1 MNINKGKEWW
11 MGASHFQM
19 ELANIAKCL
28 LLGVVILWI
37 QIHGNKGCFEEERL
51 ALLDFKAF
59 VGSNGFDADYL
70 LPSWI
75 DDPTC
80 NCCKWERVLCN
91 STTGHVT
98 ELSLNNTR
106 QYDIESLSFYI
117 DENSWYVNLSM
128 FQQLKQLKTLNLSY
142 NHFDCSIDDQGC
154 ESLSKLKKLEVLDL
168 TWNRFNNII
177 LPSLGA
183 LISLKNLILG
193 SNSMEGSFP
202 IQELKN
208 LKNLTF
214 LDISDNNFN
223 GALLFKG
230 LCGLK
235 SLVELDLQGNQF
247 SGPLPECIG
256 NLTNLQFLDLS
267 FNQLSGNIQSIVSEL
282 TSLKY
287 LLLSGNE
294 FEGSFSFSALANHS
308 KLEAFMLSPGNS
320 RLEVETENPTWFP
333 AFQLK
338 YIRLSN
344 CSLNVRTRAIPSFL
358 HYQYDIRFIDLS
370 HNTLVGTFPTW
381 ILQNNSKLVVMN
393 LGNNSFTG
401 TFQLPNFKHD
411 LVQLD
416 ISSNNLTGMLPKE
429 FGLVLPRLV
438 YINMSRNNFGG
449 NVPSSISETPALSI
463 LDLSHNNFSGEL
475 PGSLFANCTMY
486 CALFLSNNN
495 FQGNVFPQ
503 DMDLRSMTVLDMK
516 NNNFSAMVD
525 ADLLNS
531 RSLSSLNFFDISN
544 NKVSGPIPRL
554 LCNLTYLVFLDLSKN
569 RLYGSMPSCFDSS
582 LLRFLFLQKNNLSG
596 PIPHE
601 LLRSPNLW
609 ALDLRDNNFSGNIP
623 SWIGQFSELQVLLL
637 GGNALHGRIPNQL
650 CELRNANIMDLSRNL
665 LFGSVPS
672 CFSNISFGNNISF
685 GTMEVVD
692 FPNFVIIYL
701 NNPDLNLHLPWVEW
715 DYSEL
720 VEVEFAT
727 KYRYNSYKGDIIN
740 SMAGIDLSCN
750 ELSGSI
756 PQEIGDLHEIRSL
769 NLSHNHITGSIPV
782 SFSNLRSLESLDLGN
797 NNLSGEIPSELVALT
812 FLGTFNVSYNN
823 LSGRVPNGA
832 QFGTFD
838 ENNYRGNP
846 GLCGERIHKSCKS
859 DEAPQTPPPS
869 ADVEEEDE
877 GVIDMVWFYWSFSG
891 AYVTILLVLTAILRI
906 NKHWRMLWFYYV
918 DVCIYSISIWN
929 LDSKDDGEILK
940 RLAILGTSL
949 IVVDVNKG
957 LEPTICLNFNIS
969 MQ

>member
-1 MNINKGKEWW
+1 
-11 MGASHFQM
+11 MGLTQTIFFLHGLMIQ
-19 ELANIAKCL
+19 LAI
-28 LLGVVILWI
+28 VV
-37 QIHGNKGCFEEERL
+37 N
-51 ALLDFKAF
+51 
-59 VGSNGFDADYL
+59 GSVSCATQL
-70 LPSWI
+70 
-75 DDPTC
+75 
-80 NCCKWERVLCN
+80 
-91 STTGHVT
+91 
-98 ELSLNNTR
+98 
-106 QYDIESLSFYI
+106 
-117 DENSWYVNLSM
+117 
-128 FQQLKQLKTLNLSY
+128 QQLKELKTLNLSY
-142 NHFDCSIDDQGC
+142 NYFDCSIDDQGC
-154 ESLSKLKKLEVLDL
+154 ERLSKLKKLEVLDL
-168 TWNRFNNII
+168 TWNRFNNIF

-183 LISLKNLILG
+183 LISLKTLIFG
-193 SNSMEGSFP
+193 YNIMESSFP
-202 IQELKN
+202 IQVLN
-208 LKNLTF
+208 LR
-214 LDISDNNFN
+214 
-223 GALLFKG
+223 
-230 LCGLK
+230 
-235 SLVELDLQGNQF
+235 GNQF

-308 KLEAFMLSPGNS
+308 KLELFILSPGSS
-320 RLEVETENPTWFP
+320 RLELETENPTWFP

-338 YIRLSN
+338 NIQLSN
-344 CSLNVRTRAIPSFL
+344 CNLNVRTRAIPSFL
-358 HYQYDIRFIDLS
+358 RYQHDIRFIDLS

-393 LGNNSFTG
+393 LRNNSFTG

-429 FGLVLPRLV
+429 FGLVRPRLE

-449 NVPSSISETPALSI
+449 NVPSSISETPTLST
-463 LDLSHNNFSGEL
+463 LDLFHNNFSGEL
-475 PGSLFANCTMY
+475 PGSLFANCTMF
-486 CALFLSNNN
+486 CALILSNNN
-495 FQGNVFPQ
+495 FQGNVLPQ
-503 DMDLRSMTVLDMK
+503 DMDLRSMRVLDMK
-516 NNNFSAMVD
+516 NNNFSAMVG

-554 LCNLTYLVFLDLSKN
+554 LCNLTDLVFLDLSKN
-569 RLYGSMPSCFDSS
+569 RLYGSRPSCFNSS
-582 LLRFLFLQKNNLSG
+582 YLHFLFLQKNNLSG

-601 LLRSPNLW
+601 LLRSPNLV

-623 SWIGQFSELQVLLL
+623 SWIGQFSELQVLSL

-665 LFGSVPS
+665 LFGSVPA
-672 CFSNISFGNNISF
+672 CFSNISFGNDISF
-685 GTMEVVD
+685 EMIEVVD
-692 FPNFVIIYL
+692 IPNFMIIYL
-701 NNPDLNLHLPWVEW
+701 NNPDQIALNLHLPWVDW

-782 SFSNLRSLESLDLGN
+782 GFSNLRSLESLDLGN
-797 NNLSGEIPSELVALT
+797 NNLSGEIPNELVALT

-832 QFGTFD
+832 QFATFD

-846 GLCGERIHKSCKS
+846 GLCGEPIHKTC
-859 DEAPQTPPPS
+859 
-869 ADVEEEDE
+869 
-877 GVIDMVWFYWSFSG
+877 GFIG
-891 AYVTILLVLTAILRI
+891 ALTSYII
-906 NKHWRMLWFYYV
+906 
-918 DVCIYSISIWN
+918 
-929 LDSKDDGEILK
+929 
-940 RLAILGTSL
+940 
-949 IVVDVNKG
+949 
-957 LEPTICLNFNIS
+957 
-969 MQ
+969 